1 MIESGKIPSGLV
13 EKCVRYADAYGCLLK
28 IKREAEQAIVG
39 SKTLGEVEE
48 DSEVGLNVPR
58 RLDGSHPNKIMHFK
72 KLLSFVR

>member
-1 MIESGKIPSGLV
+1 M
-13 EKCVRYADAYGCLLK
+13 LK

-58 RLDGSHPNKIMHFK
+58 RLDGSHPNKVMHFK